1 MGGLQAWVAPG
12 ADTVPVSC
20 LPSQV
25 PYSLR
30 RLTGLEAQNLYV
42 GPQTITTAPSLPSL
56 FGSSPLTPH
65 PTKGGYV
72 VTDFLTYN
80 CLAVSMDSQLGYW
93 GPPQSVPTPSRTTA
107 SLGGV
112 VGTSPAHLTHLCTAE

>member
-1 MGGLQAWVAPG
+1 MGGHETSLWPEGLKPACGWLECRAVGGLPAWVAPG
-12 ADTVPVSC
+12 ADTTPVSC

-80 CLAVSMDSQLGYW
+80 CLAVSMGPQLGF
-93 GPPQSVPTPSRTTA
+93 
-107 SLGGV
+107 
-112 VGTSPAHLTHLCTAE
+112 